1 MRRIILAIAFRLY
14 YLHVEL
20 LSPDPT
26 LKGSIASVCTQIQL
40 SYAIIASTTP
50 CLRPFMSALN
60 THYGAPAEYKSPSGT
75 KKSANSY
82 VLSSLSKKSQKSQNR
97 GSRAQQNAA
106 QTTLPN
112 GTPNNRW
119 DGMKHQTS
127 VVAGDNISLES
138 HSSIQM
144 IIQKNTEWD
153 VEFEGA
159 SRVSTH
165 PSPEP
170 VKAVSAS

>member
-1 MRRIILAIAFRLY
+1 MPRIIVAIAFRLY
-14 YLHVEL
+14 YLHAEL
-20 LSPDPT
+20 LSLDPT

-40 SYAIIASTTP
+40 SYAIVATTTP
-50 CLRPFMSALN
+50 CLRPFMTALN
-60 THYGAPAEYKSPSGT
+60 THYGAPAEYNSPPGT

-82 VLSSLSKKSQKSQNR
+82 VLSSLSKKSQKSRTLGEEN
-97 GSRAQQNAA
+97 GT
-106 QTTLPN
+106 QTTFPDVAPN
-112 GTPNNRW
+112 TRW

-127 VVAGDNISLES
+127 VIAGDSISLES

-153 VEFEGA
+153 VEFDGA

-170 VKAVSAS
+170 VKPVSAS